1 MYTIDVGGGSG
12 CDDGRGGGG
21 AVRRREWRGAGA
33 KSSMLDGDGAS
44 PVELPVATAP
54 PCDRSR
60 VWTVGNNDGSKPRV
74 KCRSPHLLYIWHCA
88 TGAHQPSIGLGIPDQ
103 DASQGPSCCW
113 ANWWRSILTF
123 SPLISSYTFKTLQL
137 DVTLFTF
144 SLVTLLLASSHCRS
158 VHRACLIMTVISY
171 RQT

>member
-1 MYTIDVGGGSG
+1 MTTASW
-12 CDDGRGGGG
+12 
-21 AVRRREWRGAGA
+21 AGAGSE
-33 KSSMLDGDGAS
+33 SSMLDGDGAS

-54 PCDRSR
+54 PLDRSR
-60 VWTVGNNDGSKPRV
+60 FGRWGTLAAANLII

-88 TGAHQPSIGLGIPDQ
+88 TGAHQPSTGLDIPDQ
-103 DASQGPSCCW
+103 DASQGPSCRW

-123 SPLISSYTFKTLQL
+123 SHLISPYTFKTLQL

-144 SLVTLLLASSHCRS
+144 SLVALLLASSHCRS
-158 VHRACLIMTVISY
+158 VRRACLIMTVISY